1 MNNNK
6 EKNPSN
12 IATNRIGQIL
22 EHQRDTRPCDLFRL
36 PPGLASTAIATL
48 ETAHSSMA
56 SRCTS
61 GLLASRALLPG

>member
-6 EKNPSN
+6 EKNLSN

-36 PPGLASTAIATL
+36 PSSPASTAIATL
-48 ETAHSSMA
+48 KTAHSSMA
-56 SRCTS
+56 SRCT
-61 GLLASRALLPG
+61 GRLLASRALLPG